1 MFEQIKN
8 YFNKF
13 DLEKTKLEEIESERI
28 QIDRVSE
35 QTRDLMRHKSEMRAG
50 LFKQA
55 VETTD
60 ELESEALAIKIENV
74 EGEQT
79 TLSNEHVELMN
90 ALRTMNGLRALK
102 RKQKQLERFGI
113 WGTIKKMDKTKL
125 MEILGNAEAEQ
136 IISSESSAEIS
147 RLFGFQPNRVSSKRT
162 EDIMKQIN
170 KARVLKEEM
179 GVDTAVTKVLK
190 ERDGELKKKSEEKL
204 AASY

>member
-1 MFEQIKN
+1 MFEKIKN
-8 YFNKF
+8 IFNKF

-28 QIDRVSE
+28 QIDRESE
-35 QTRDLMRHKSEMRAG
+35 RTRDLMRQKSEMRAG

-79 TLSNEHVELMN
+79 TLSNEHVELMS
-90 ALRTMNGLRALK
+90 ALRTMNGMRALK

-113 WGTIKKMDKTKL
+113 WGKIKNMDKTKI

-136 IISSESSAEIS
+136 IISSENSAEIS
-147 RLFGFQPNRVSSKRT
+147 RLFGFQPTRVSSKRT
-162 EDIMKQIN
+162 DDIMKQIN
-170 KARVLKEEM
+170 KARALKEEM